1 MTEVPHVRDYRDVSG
16 FAVDDEKRERLFAA
30 QTEATVMWTT
40 REGWPVG
47 VLHRYVWHD
56 GRFWVTCAEHRKRV
70 AALRARPASC
80 ISISS
85 EGTSLGSDINVVAKT
100 RAVVHPD
107 DDVETKAWFFPRL
120 AALQRRDDPDGQA
133 AFVARLSHS
142 GRVVIELV
150 PVQWITYDGNRL
162 NAALAGVPYDP
173 TATKATHNR

>member
-1 MTEVPHVRDYRDVSG
+1 MSDSPRVQNYRDVSDFG
-16 FAVDDEKRERLFAA
+16 IDDDKRDRLFVV

-70 AALRARPASC
+70 AALRARPQSC

-107 DDVETKAWFFPRL
+107 DDVATKAWFFPRL
-120 AALQRRDDPDGQA
+120 AAQQRRGDPAAQA
-133 AFVARLSHS
+133 EFVERLSHP

-162 NAALAGVPYDP
+162 SAALAGEPYDP
-173 TATKATHNR
+173 TATKATHNL